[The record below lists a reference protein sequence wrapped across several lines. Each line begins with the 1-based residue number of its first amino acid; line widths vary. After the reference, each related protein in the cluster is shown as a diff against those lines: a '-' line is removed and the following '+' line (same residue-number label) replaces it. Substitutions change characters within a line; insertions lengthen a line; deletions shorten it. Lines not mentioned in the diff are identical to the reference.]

1 MSVVSKKD
9 LSWYSH
15 RLRKMSI
22 REILAMRLCRTVRDY
37 FFPFRLL
44 PKNGIQLDVSF
55 FDPAI
60 VQIFFRRFPKIA
72 KHTLNEAESIYQNCI
87 QLFENIY
94 SFEDHIVWEK
104 DFITGRKWPS
114 IPVGRFNYRS
124 ATAGD
129 PKYIWELNRH
139 QFLIILGKA
148 YFLSG
153 DERFARKAVELILSW
168 IEQCPPRMGINWSS
182 CIELAIRQLSWVWTL
197 RFLENYPDLTHST
210 LNRIRDSLYYQ
221 TKYILTHLSMYSSA
235 NNHLISELMALVII
249 GHHLR
254 QDSWVKIAQRLFDKY
269 FNEQFHIDGVGTEQ
283 SPSYQAHTM
292 EYTLLMILKLREC
305 GKESSEKILKHL
317 QRGAGFLAKI
327 LDQHG
332 HIPQIGD
339 GDSGRVLPL
348 GDRYSEYKSLI
359 NLTAYL
365 TEANYLIQPDV
376 TADEKTFWLV
386 GPEAFDR
393 LVAKAGSERI
403 FLPCAFPEGGYYV
416 LERQINHSH
425 VKVIFD
431 CGPLALKPMAGHGH
445 ADALSFVLYV
455 NGLPF
460 LIDPGTYIY
469 FKDAFWRDYFR
480 GTSAHNTVRI
490 DGQDQSVFGGL
501 FLSIKQAESNCEA
514 WEEGKCVSGVCKGYQ
529 RLKPPVIHKRMLT
542 FMGEAGTILR
552 IEDWLKTSGK
562 HDIEQFFH
570 FAPKCFVEDLG
581 KRTYIANCENTEIT
595 LKVDARVSSRL
606 VRGDESTPLGWY
618 SSAYGSKELT
628 TTLLSQTHI
637 QGTRLLITDIRIL

>member
-1 MSVVSKKD
+1 MSAISKED

-15 RLRKMSI
+15 RLRMMSTH
-22 REILAMRLCRTVRDY
+22 EIFAMRLRRAVRDH
-37 FFPFRLL
+37 FFPLRLL

-60 VQIFFRRFPKIA
+60 VQIYFRRFPKIA
-72 KHTLNEAESIYQNCI
+72 KQTLKEAEGVYQDCI
-87 QLFENIY
+87 RLFEDIHF
-94 SFEDHIVWEK
+94 FEDHVVWEK

-114 IPVGRFNYRS
+114 IPVERLNYRS
-124 ATAGD
+124 ATADD

-139 QFLIILGKA
+139 QFLIVLGKA

-182 CIELAIRQLSWVWTL
+182 CIELATRQLSWLWTL
-197 RFLENYPDLTHST
+197 RFMENCRDLAPGT
-210 LNRIRDSLYYQ
+210 LNQIRDSLYAQ
-221 TKYILTHLSMYSSA
+221 TKYILTHLSLYSSA
-235 NNHLISELMALVII
+235 NNHLIGELMALVVM

-254 QDSWVKIAQRLFDKY
+254 QDSWIKTAQRLFDKC
-269 FNEQFHIDGVGTEQ
+269 FNEQFHLDGVGAEQ

-292 EYTLLMILKLREC
+292 EFTLLSILKLREC
-305 GKESSEKILKHL
+305 GKEPSEKMLKHL

-327 LDQHG
+327 LDQQG

-339 GDSGRVLPL
+339 SDSGRVLPL
-348 GDRYSEYKSLI
+348 CDRYSEYKSLL
-359 NLTAYL
+359 NLTAYV
-365 TEANYLIQPDV
+365 TEANCLIQPDV
-376 TADEKTFWLV
+376 AADEKTFWLV

-393 LVAKAGSERI
+393 LVAQAGSERVS
-403 FLPCAFPEGGYYV
+403 LPCAFPEGGYYV
-416 LERQINHSH
+416 LERQVNRSH
-425 VKVIFD
+425 MKVIFD
-431 CGPLALKPMAGHGH
+431 CGPLGLKPMAGHGH

-455 NGLPF
+455 DGLPF
-460 LIDPGTYIY
+460 LIDPGTYTY

-501 FLSIKQAESNCEA
+501 FLSIKQAESKCVA
-514 WEEGKCVSGVCKGYQ
+514 WEEGKRVSGVCKGYQ
-529 RLKPPVIHKRMLT
+529 RLKPPVTHRRTLT
-542 FMGEAGTILR
+542 FMEETGGILR
-552 IEDWLKTSGK
+552 IEDWLETSGK
-562 HDIEQFFH
+562 HDTEQFFH
-570 FAPKCFVEDLG
+570 FAPKCFVENRG
-581 KRTYIANCENTEIT
+581 KGTYVARCENTEIT
-595 LKVDARVSSRL
+595 LKVDAGVSSTL

-618 SSAYGSKELT
+618 SSAYGSKEPT
-628 TTLLSQTHI
+628 TTLLSQTSI